1 MTNSLTYLPQVS
13 NVVVLKDGEIS
24 EYGGYQDLL
33 AKRGDFSDFVLNY
46 LKEDHEE
53 DVESLSGE

>member
-33 AKRGDFSDFVLNY
+33 SKRGDFADFVLNY